1 MMNNRNT
8 TVAGIGAIL
17 VALGGVL
24 TAMFDGDAATVPD
37 WISAVAAIIAGVGL
51 IVARDAKDA
60 KEQSA

>member
-37 WISAVAAIIAGVGL
+37 WTSAAAAIIAGVGL